1 MSSLAWTTFYE
12 PFVGCGR
19 RFGKPPALGSSANM
33 SEHVHVHAPHELTE
47 SHGQSTTKSERVLEL
62 FATILL
68 SLATLGIAWSG
79 YQGARWNGRQ
89 AREYAQSNTARN
101 LANRSATTGA
111 QNRTQ
116 DLLNFNRWLEVET
129 EGNQQLADLYQR
141 RFRPEFLPAFEAWLA
156 EDPLNNPSAE
166 ASPLRVPQYHV
177 AALEKSDRLE
187 TEGTQHF
194 EHGKEATEHTDS
206 YVLTTVFFASV
217 LFFAGISMRFEWRKM
232 RITVLVLATL
242 TLAYGFVQIA
252 TLPIL

>member
-1 MSSLAWTTFYE
+1 
-12 PFVGCGR
+12 
-19 RFGKPPALGSSANM
+19 M
-33 SEHVHVHAPHELTE
+33 SEHVHVHPPHELTE
-47 SHGQSTTKSERVLEL
+47 SHGESTTRSERVLEL

-79 YQGARWNGRQ
+79 YQAARWNGRQ
-89 AREYAQSNTARN
+89 ARDYAQSNTARS
-101 LANRSATTGA
+101 LANRAATTGA

-116 DLLNFNRWLEVET
+116 DLLNFNRWLEVKT
-129 EGNQQLADLYQR
+129 EGDQQLADLYQR

-156 EDPLNNPSAE
+156 EDPLNNPAAE

-187 TEGTQHF
+187 TEGTEHF
-194 EHGKEATEHTDS
+194 ENGKNATERTDS
-206 YVLTTVFFASV
+206 YVLSTVFFASV
-217 LFFAGISMRFEWRKM
+217 LFFAGISMRFLWQKM

-242 TLAYGFVQIA
+242 TLIYGVVQIA

>member
-1 MSSLAWTTFYE
+1 
-12 PFVGCGR
+12 
-19 RFGKPPALGSSANM
+19 M

-47 SHGQSTTKSERVLEL
+47 SHGESTTRSERVLEL

-79 YQGARWNGRQ
+79 YQAARWNGRQ
-89 AREYAQSNTARN
+89 ARDYALANTARS

-116 DLLNFNRWLEVET
+116 DLLNFNRWLEVKT
-129 EGNQQLADLYQR
+129 EGDQQLADLYQR

-156 EDPLNNPSAE
+156 QDPLNNPAAE

-177 AALEKSDRLE
+177 AELAKSDRLE
-187 TEGTQHF
+187 REGTQHF
-194 EHGKEATEHTDS
+194 EDGKEATERTDS
-206 YVLTTVFFASV
+206 YVFTSVFFASV
-217 LFFAGISMRFEWRKM
+217 LFFAGISMRFVWRKM

-242 TLAYGFVQIA
+242 TLIYGVLQVA
-252 TLPIL
+252 TLPAL